1 MTLFLH
7 EMKQS
12 RKSLAIWTAAI
23 TFMMC
28 VAIII
33 YPEMSGQMNEMN
45 QMMSDMGAFSS
56 AFGLD
61 QLNFGEFSGYYGIE
75 CGNVIGLGGAIF
87 AAIIAISAL
96 AKEEKD
102 KTAEFLLTH
111 PLKRSSIITS
121 KLLSVITQII
131 IMNLSV
137 NLLAN
142 LSALAIG
149 QSEGLSSRIVLGI
162 AFLLMQIEIA
172 CICFGIS
179 AFIIRG
185 SYGIGIGCAMIFYFM
200 NILSNLTEE
209 AKVLKYITPFGYTD
223 SAYIINE
230 KTIKVEYLAVGAIFS
245 GIGIMLAYLRY
256 TKKDIK

>member
-12 RKSLAIWTAAI
+12 RKSLVIWTAAI

-75 CGNVIGLGGAIF
+75 CGNVIGLGGAMF

-185 SYGIGIGCAMIFYFM
+185 SNGIGIGCAMIFYFM